1 MVLGKRLQRRR
12 QVKRAPGSRW
22 AEREGNPKR
31 PGRFLRLA
39 TSPQCIAEICPRKG
53 MLWVPHDR
61 SPEAFFRSFEVSG
74 SEQLVALPVK
84 SCNLCRVLQRRRQ
97 LEFKTLE
104 PAITPRRWHARRG
117 SRKQKISVLGCSGSG
132 YWGGGRGSMRSMAY
146 DARRDRTRNE
156 CAGSITALFRGSTVA
171 CSTTTNSGGL
181 ACNSD

>member
-22 AEREGNPKR
+22 AEREGNSKR

-61 SPEAFFRSFEVSG
+61 SPEAFLRSFEVSG

-104 PAITPRRWHARRG
+104 PAI
-117 SRKQKISVLGCSGSG
+117 
-132 YWGGGRGSMRSMAY
+132 
-146 DARRDRTRNE
+146 
-156 CAGSITALFRGSTVA
+156 ITSEVA
-171 CSTTTNSGGL
+171 CTEGIPKGKNISFGM
-181 ACNSD
+181 